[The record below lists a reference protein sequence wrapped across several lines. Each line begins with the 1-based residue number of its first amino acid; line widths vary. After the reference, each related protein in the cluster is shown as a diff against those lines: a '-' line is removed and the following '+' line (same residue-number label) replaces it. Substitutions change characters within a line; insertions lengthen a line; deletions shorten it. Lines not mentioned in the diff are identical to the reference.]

1 MYEERKYREW
11 VRHDDLV
18 AVRVV
23 EKETD
28 LLVSGDV
35 DLSAAA
41 AEATARYRK
50 QIEEYFAEDR
60 TFRSALEPVEVRD
73 DAPAIIGEMAKAA
86 RIVGVGPMASV
97 AGVMA
102 ERVGRELLRFS
113 KQIIVENGGDI
124 FVKTS
129 CQRLLGVYAG
139 SSPFTGKL
147 ALKIDPDQT
156 PLGVCTSS
164 GTVGHSLSLGK
175 ADAAI
180 VLSKWTALADA
191 VATATG
197 NLVKTPEDIQRSVD
211 FARGIDGVDGVLV
224 IVGEKVGA
232 WGNVEIVKV

>member
-41 AEATARYRK
+41 AEAIARYRK
-50 QIEEYFAEDR
+50 QIEEYSAEDKI
-60 TFRSALEPVEVRD
+60 FQLALEPVEVRD
-73 DAPAIIGEMAKAA
+73 DAPAIIKEMARAA

-102 ERVGRELLRFS
+102 ERVGSELLRFS

-147 ALKIDPDQT
+147 ALRIDPDQT
-156 PLGVCTSS
+156 PMGVCTSS
-164 GTVGHSLSLGK
+164 GTVGHSLSFGK

-191 VATATG
+191 AATATG
-197 NLVKTPEDIQRSVD
+197 NLVKTPEDIEHAVD
-211 FARGIDGVDGVLV
+211 FARGIDGVEGVLV
-224 IVGEKVGA
+224 IVGEKIGA
-232 WGNVEIVKV
+232 WGNIEIEKL